1 MDNVSSSHGWLP
13 AGLALGGTV
22 MVLVAPAV
30 ACGLGAG
37 VAEAV
42 TVNVLGAAESP
53 PLWVV
58 HPAVPVTR
66 ATVARTI
73 NT

>member
-1 MDNVSSSHGWLP
+1 
-13 AGLALGGTV
+13 